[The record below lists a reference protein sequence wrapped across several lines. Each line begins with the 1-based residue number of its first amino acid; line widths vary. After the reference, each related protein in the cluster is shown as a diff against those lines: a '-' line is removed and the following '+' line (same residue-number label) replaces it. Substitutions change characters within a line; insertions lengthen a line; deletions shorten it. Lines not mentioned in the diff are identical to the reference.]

1 MVRKLNGT
9 QLGKAKIV
17 FEQVVATKRKMLLY
31 PSQHPELLDSLKR
44 LAQILG
50 NLLAET
56 GEVTYAMHDNDLFI
70 ESELLI
76 RESVTYAQFIK
87 ECETLGIGAITFGA
101 GIEEKEIESFL
112 DALCADTK
120 ALENEGGVTVWLQNR
135 GAAHIIISSS
145 SREEERET
153 REEEDEEETK
163 TAKEVYNSAVT
174 AVKDIMNN
182 ARAGRGVNVG
192 KVEKL
197 VSSLSDA
204 LFKDQLNLLGL
215 TVIKSYDETTFY
227 HSVNT
232 CILSLSVGNNLSFAG
247 DKLVALG
254 AAALL
259 HDIGKVNIPK
269 DLTTKPL
276 PLTPEEF
283 ETMKR
288 HPIEGA
294 EILSQMPGMHKL
306 SMVVAFEHHVGY
318 DLSGYPKLTNKE
330 RPHLYSRIVQI
341 ADSYEAGTSIRPFKG
356 SKLPDQV
363 LAEIVRQSGRFYDPV
378 VTKSFV
384 QTLSIFPVGSVVLL
398 DSGEIAVVYSTN
410 QSDLARPKIRI
421 AVDEDG
427 KGVEPDESEIVDL
440 LEQVKKDGSYKR
452 SIIRVIDPWEIG
464 IDIVKFF

>member
-1 MVRKLNGT
+1 
-9 QLGKAKIV
+9 
-17 FEQVVATKRKMLLY
+17 
-31 PSQHPELLDSLKR
+31 
-44 LAQILG
+44 
-50 NLLAET
+50 
-56 GEVTYAMHDNDLFI
+56 
-70 ESELLI
+70 
-76 RESVTYAQFIK
+76 
-87 ECETLGIGAITFGA
+87 
-101 GIEEKEIESFL
+101 
-112 DALCADTK
+112 
-120 ALENEGGVTVWLQNR
+120 
-135 GAAHIIISSS
+135 SSS
-145 SREEERET
+145 SHEEERATEAA
-153 REEEDEEETK
+153 EEETR

-182 ARAGRGVNVG
+182 AKAGRGINVG

-197 VSSLSDA
+197 VSTLSDA

-232 CILSLSVGNNLSFAG
+232 CILCLSLGNNLSLDG
-247 DKLVALG
+247 DKLAALG

-269 DLTTKPL
+269 NLTTKPL

-294 EILSQMPGMHKL
+294 DILSQMPGMHKL
-306 SMVVAFEHHVGY
+306 SMVVAFEHHAGY

-341 ADSYEAGTSIRPFKG
+341 ADSYEAGTSVRPFKG

-363 LAEIVRQSGRFYDPV
+363 LAEIVRQSGRVYDPV
-378 VTKSFV
+378 ITKSFV

-398 DSGEIAVVYSTN
+398 DSGEIAVVYLTN
-410 QSDLARPKIRI
+410 QNDLARPKIKI
-421 AVDEDG
+421 AVDENG
-427 KGVEPDESEIVDL
+427 KNIVPAESAVVELSER
-440 LEQVKKDGSYKR
+440 VKKDGPYRR
-452 SIIRVIDPWEIG
+452 SIIRVIDPWELG

>member
-1 MVRKLNGT
+1 MAKTLTSV
-9 QLGKAKIV
+9 QLSKAKIV

-31 PSQHPELLDSLKR
+31 PTQHPELLDSLKR

-50 NLLAET
+50 DLLAEA
-56 GEVTYAMHDNDLFI
+56 GDITYALHDNDMFI

-87 ECETLGIGAITFGA
+87 ECEAMGIGGITLSA
-101 GIEEKEIESFL
+101 GIEEKEIESFI
-112 DALCADTK
+112 DALCADSKT
-120 ALENEGGVTVWLQNR
+120 LENEGGVSARLKNR
-135 GAAHIIISSS
+135 GVVHIIISASS
-145 SREEERET
+145 TEEERKTE
-153 REEEDEEETK
+153 EEETR

-182 ARAGRGVNVG
+182 AKAGRGINVG

-197 VSSLSDA
+197 VGSLSDA
-204 LFKDQLNLLGL
+204 LFKDHFNLLGL

-232 CILSLSVGNNLSFAG
+232 CILCLSLGNNLSLDG
-247 DKLVALG
+247 DKLTALG

-259 HDIGKVNIPK
+259 HDIGKINIPK
-269 DLTTKPL
+269 ELTTKPL

-294 EILSQMPGMHKL
+294 EILSQMPGAHKL
-306 SMVVAFEHHVGY
+306 SMVVAYEHHVGY

-341 ADSYEAGTSIRPFKG
+341 ADSYEAGTSIRPFKD

-363 LAEIVRQSGRFYDPV
+363 LAEIVRQSGRVYDPV
-378 VTKSFV
+378 ITKSFI

-398 DSGEIAVVYSTN
+398 DSGEIAVVILAN
-410 QSDLARPKIRI
+410 QNDLARPKIKI

-427 KGVEPDESEIVDL
+427 KNMEPDESKIVDL
-440 LEQVKKDGSYKR
+440 SEQIKKDGSYKR
-452 SIIRVIDPWEIG
+452 SIIRVIDPWELG

>member
-1 MVRKLNGT
+1 MAKTLTSV
-9 QLGKAKIV
+9 QLSKAKIV

-44 LAQILG
+44 LTQILG
-50 NLLAET
+50 DLLAET
-56 GEVTYAMHDNDLFI
+56 GDITYALHDNDMFI

-87 ECETLGIGAITFGA
+87 ECEEMGIGGITLSA
-101 GIEEKEIESFL
+101 GLEQQEIEAFI
-112 DALCADTK
+112 DALCADLKT
-120 ALENEGGVTVWLQNR
+120 LESEGDISARLKNR
-135 GAAHIIISSS
+135 GVVHIIISASS
-145 SREEERET
+145 IEEERKTGKEEGDT
-153 REEEDEEETK
+153 R
-163 TAKEVYNSAVT
+163 TAQEVYNSAVT

-182 ARAGRGVNVG
+182 AKAGRGVNVG

-232 CILSLSVGNNLSFAG
+232 CILCLSLGNNLSLVG
-247 DKLVALG
+247 DKLAALG

-259 HDIGKVNIPK
+259 HDIGKINIPK
-269 DLTTKPL
+269 ELTTKPL

-294 EILSQMPGMHKL
+294 EILSQMPGAYKL
-306 SMVVAFEHHVGY
+306 LMVVAYEHHVGY

-341 ADSYEAGTSIRPFKG
+341 ADSYEAGTSIRPFRG

-363 LAEIVRQSGRFYDPV
+363 LAEIVRQSGRVYDPV
-378 VTKSFV
+378 ITKSFI

-398 DSGEIAVVYSTN
+398 DSGEIAVVYLTN
-410 QSDLARPKIRI
+410 QNDLARPKIKI

-427 KGVEPDESEIVDL
+427 KNVESDESKIVDL
-440 LEQVKKDGSYKR
+440 SEQIKKDGSYKR
-452 SIIRVIDPWEIG
+452 SIIRVIDPWELG